1 MSEPDIN
8 AATAHLK
15 TIRALM
21 ERATVY
27 RALSAPAAL
36 VAGILT
42 LLVCGVLLRQEPS
55 ARLSPVGFTWLWIGV
70 LVVVTGFN
78 FGLLQRSARRRG
90 DPFASAG
97 MKLALRAVAP
107 PLTAGFVLALLAA
120 TRTSH
125 YTDVVSSWILFYG
138 LGLLAMGSFA
148 PKSLLVLGMGFFVC
162 GLLSFH
168 PAVRAMDGRQWQSAV
183 VYMAITFGGL
193 HVIYALY
200 VFAGQRHLPEPDP
213 PGHD

>member
-1 MSEPDIN
+1 MSEPDIH
-8 AATAHLK
+8 AAAGHLK

-42 LLVCGVLLRQEPS
+42 LLVCGLLLRQEAPD
-55 ARLSPVGFTWLWIGV
+55 RLSPVGFTWLWVGV
-70 LVVVTGFN
+70 LVLVTGFN
-78 FGLLQRSARRRG
+78 VGLLQRSARRRG
-90 DPFASAG
+90 DSFASAG
-97 MKLALRAVAP
+97 MKLALRAVTP
-107 PLTAGFVLALLAA
+107 PLTAGFILALLAA
-120 TRTSH
+120 TRSSH
-125 YTDVVSSWILFYG
+125 YTDVVSFWILFYG

-148 PKSLLVLGMGFFVC
+148 PRSLLALGMGFFVC
-162 GLLSFH
+162 GLVSFH
-168 PAVRAMDGRQWQSAV
+168 PAVRAIDGRQWQSAV
-183 VYMAITFGGL
+183 IYMAITFGGL

-200 VFAGQRHLPEPDP
+200 VFAGQKPPPEPDA